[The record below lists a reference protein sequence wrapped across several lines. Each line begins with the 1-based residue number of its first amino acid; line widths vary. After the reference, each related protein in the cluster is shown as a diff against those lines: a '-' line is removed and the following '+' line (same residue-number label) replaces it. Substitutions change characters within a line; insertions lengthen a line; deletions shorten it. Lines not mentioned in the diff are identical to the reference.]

1 MTIDIPLTE
10 KGFLEYLTKSKA
22 DVEALTL
29 EIAWVDAGYL
39 EKLKNGVARL
49 EQVKRQRW
57 EVRNE
62 LV

>member
-22 DVEALTL
+22 DVEALRP